1 LVKFLFKI
9 LNLLHLD
16 HIAIG
21 YEKTRVSAEENEDP
35 IKAIDVQKIY
45 PNGFKALDD
54 LTFGVERGQIFCLL
68 GPNGAGKTTAFEILT
83 SKIPKTS
90 GTVKLEG
97 KELSREL
104 YAVFNETGICP
115 QSNTLWESLTIEEH
129 LRIYA
134 HIKGLS
140 NTETEEAI
148 NYLLE
153 AIGLVEYRD
162 RPAEKLSG
170 GNKRKLC
177 VGISIIGAPKLMFM
191 DEPSTGMD
199 PLARNKLWN
208 LIKNVMK
215 GKRGTMVLTTHYMQ
229 EAELVGNKLGMLI
242 NGRFAIMGTL
252 GELKKKFGEYTIAV
266 HEIENGFSSMQIEI
280 LIQSVLGRSR
290 RHMAPEEKGIV
301 FKVCFL

>member
-1 LVKFLFKI
+1 M
-9 LNLLHLD
+9 
-16 HIAIG
+16 
-21 YEKTRVSAEENEDP
+21 
-35 IKAIDVQKIY
+35 QKIY

-104 YAVFNETGICP
+104 YDVFNETGICP
-115 QSNTLWESLTIEEH
+115 QSNTLWESLTVEEH
-129 LRIYA
+129 LRIYG

-140 NTETEEAI
+140 QNEADEAI
-148 NYLLE
+148 EYLLE

-162 RPAEKLSG
+162 RPAENLSG

-177 VGISIIGAPKLMFM
+177 VGISMIGAPKLMFM

-266 HEIENGFSSMQIEI
+266 HEIENGFSSLQIEI
-280 LIQSVLGRSR
+280 LIQSVLSR
-290 RHMAPEEKGIV
+290 AKRHMAPEEKGIV
-301 FKVCFL
+301 FKVFF